1 MYHEAN
7 IAKLSHPSI
16 LRLLRGEK
24 VRIKSGN
31 AHKIHPPEQAEKLVR
46 NYKKGMGMEVRFS
59 PHQIHIHHHMAPH
72 SKSAK
77 KVGRALMGSALNPA
91 GYGMKE
97 GKGWWGDMAKTA
109 LKTIAPYAK
118 DIAKD
123 VAKDLAPK
131 AIDAGADFLGK
142 KLGLG
147 RKKAPAKKVPKKGKG
162 KRGCGWQED
171 LMSGFETALP
181 YIEKAAPLAL
191 ALL

>member
-7 IAKLSHPSI
+7 IAKLIHPSI

-24 VRIKSGN
+24 VLIKSGN
-31 AHKIHPPEQAEKLVR
+31 AHKIHLSPEQAEKFVR
-46 NYKKGMGMEVRFS
+46 NYKKGMGMEVRLS

-147 RKKAPAKKVPKKGKG
+147 RKKSPAKNHRRKVRGKEG
-162 KRGCGWQED
+162 ADGR
-171 LMSGFETALP
+171 
-181 YIEKAAPLAL
+181 II
-191 ALL
+191 

>member
-1 MYHEAN
+1 
-7 IAKLSHPSI
+7 
-16 LRLLRGEK
+16 
-24 VRIKSGN
+24 
-31 AHKIHPPEQAEKLVR
+31 
-46 NYKKGMGMEVRFS
+46 
-59 PHQIHIHHHMAPH
+59 
-72 SKSAK
+72 
-77 KVGRALMGSALNPA
+77 
-91 GYGMKE
+91 
-97 GKGWWGDMAKTA
+97 MAKTA

-162 KRGCGWQED
+162 KRGCRWQED

-181 YIEKAAPLAL
+181 YIEKIAQLAL
-191 ALL
+191 TLL